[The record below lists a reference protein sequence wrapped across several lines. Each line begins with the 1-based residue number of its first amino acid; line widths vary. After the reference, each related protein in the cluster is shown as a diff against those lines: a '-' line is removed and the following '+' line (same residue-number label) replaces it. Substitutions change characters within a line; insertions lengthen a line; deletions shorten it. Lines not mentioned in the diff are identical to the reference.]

1 MIDRGHLP
9 TEQLNAAAAELD
21 ALAPADA
28 FDVLNHEDRRIADA
42 VGAAKDAI
50 LAAIELIAT
59 GLKCGGRLLYVGA
72 GTSGRLGV
80 LDAAECPPTF
90 LVEPELVQG
99 VIAGGDAALKRS
111 AEQCEDDPA
120 AGAAE
125 MDRRA
130 VGPHDTVFGITTG
143 GTTPFVHGALARAR
157 ARGAR
162 TVFFACVQR
171 ELVTDEAD
179 ISIRVITGPEVISG
193 STRLKAG
200 LATKMVLNT
209 VSTLVMVRLG
219 KVYGNLMVDVNA
231 RGCAKLNDRA
241 IRITS
246 AATGLPRDA
255 ARAMLER
262 ADWHV
267 KTAIVMQRLGFDR
280 DAARRRLEL
289 CDGHLRRALDAA
301 AGSSPCV

>member
-9 TEQLNAAAAELD
+9 TEQLNPAAAELD

-28 FDVLNHEDRRIADA
+28 FDVLNSEDRHIADA
-42 VGAAKDAI
+42 VSAAKDAI
-50 LAAIELIAT
+50 LAAIELVAT
-59 GLKCGGRLLYVGA
+59 GMKRGGRLIYVGA

-90 LVEPELVQG
+90 LVELELVQG

-111 AEQCEDDPA
+111 AEHCEDDPA
-120 AGAAE
+120 AGSAE

-143 GTTPFVHGALARAR
+143 GTTPFVHGALGRAR
-157 ARGAR
+157 ARGAN

-179 ISIRVITGPEVISG
+179 VSIRVITGPEVISG

-231 RGCAKLNDRA
+231 RGCAKLADRA
-241 IRITS
+241 LRITS
-246 AATGLPRDA
+246 AATGLSRDA
-255 ARAMLER
+255 ARVLLER

-267 KTAIVMQRLGFDR
+267 KTAIVMQRLNLDR
-280 DAARRRLEL
+280 DAARQRLSE
-289 CDGHLRRALDAA
+289 CDGHLRHTLTAT
-301 AGSSPCV
+301 GNPPCA